1 MQPALKL
8 LSDADVIFWD
18 FDGVIK
24 DSVDAK
30 TAAYGKL
37 FENFQP
43 GLAERVREHHRKFI
57 GISRFEKIPLYLA
70 WAGIPVTEKTVDEFC
85 VRFSALVL
93 NEVVDAPWVVGV
105 RQWILENYQ
114 QHAFIMVTATP
125 QKEIEEILKKI
136 DLAYCF
142 DQVHGSPKKKEE
154 AVEQSLR
161 SVSVNPNQALFV
173 GDAETDFCAAQ
184 NCSVPFLW
192 RETSLNKDVRSRL
205 TAPGFVDLQYGN
217 HDSCN
222 I

>member
-8 LSDADVIFWD
+8 LSDADVISD

-24 DSVDAK
+24 DPVDAK
-30 TAAYGKL
+30 TAAYVNYLKI
-37 FENFQP
+37 FNWV
-43 GLAERVREHHRKFI
+43 AERVREHHRKFI

-154 AVEQSLR
+154 AVEHHY
-161 SVSVNPNQALFV
+161 
-173 GDAETDFCAAQ
+173 D
-184 NCSVPFLW
+184 
-192 RETSLNKDVRSRL
+192 RL
-205 TAPGFVDLQYGN
+205 A
-217 HDSCN
+217 
-222 I
+222 